1 MRVLLVEDEDALAE
15 TLAAGLRADG
25 FAVDIARDGVQA
37 LTRIHGTQ
45 YDAMVLDIMLP
56 GLSGYEAEFGPTPMC
71 FSRSDQTRDRHS
83 DVLDQSV
90 WLVGPILAP

>member
-1 MRVLLVEDEDALAE
+1 MAKTPPMPITPDHDRYGICGQRPRPMDN
-15 TLAAGLRADG
+15 
-25 FAVDIARDGVQA
+25 RDYPNRPSAFQ
-37 LTRIHGTQ
+37 
-45 YDAMVLDIMLP
+45 
-56 GLSGYEAEFGPTPMC
+56 AEFGPTPMC

>member
-1 MRVLLVEDEDALAE
+1 MHCERPSENSASIAPLAKWR
-15 TLAAGLRADG
+15 G
-25 FAVDIARDGVQA
+25 
-37 LTRIHGTQ
+37 
-45 YDAMVLDIMLP
+45 P
-56 GLSGYEAEFGPTPMC
+56 GSKRRPSAFQAEFGPTPMC